1 MTNFARPLL
10 IVWIPL
16 RSAVKQHFSRWKRCS
31 LLIKTCCCSYATLF
45 IPRTLISKQFK
56 KLYLLLPVSKPEE
69 HY

>member
-10 IVWIPL
+10 TFCCLAAFFAMEKVQF
-16 RSAVKQHFSRWKRCS
+16 AHQ
-31 LLIKTCCCSYATLF
+31 TCCCSYATLF
-45 IPRTLISKQFK
+45 IPRALISKQFK